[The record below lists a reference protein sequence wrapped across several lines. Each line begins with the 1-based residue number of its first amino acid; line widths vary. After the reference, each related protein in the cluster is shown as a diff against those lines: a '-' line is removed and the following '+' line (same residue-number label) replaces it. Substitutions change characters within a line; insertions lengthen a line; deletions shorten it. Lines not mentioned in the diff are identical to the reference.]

1 MAGPSELRT
10 HRVVM
15 FSSHSTRHELW
26 LTVNES
32 IRTKGKQEQTGLEI
46 PPETAPVSQLT
57 GFYLCTL
64 ASIRPPLVFWKSPPF
79 YAIMFPSFVCQATE
93 KVRKFFI
100 CSPAHGGKLPE

>member
-57 GFYLCTL
+57 GFYLGFTE
-64 ASIRPPLVFWKSPPF
+64 
-79 YAIMFPSFVCQATE
+79 VCQSY
-93 KVRKFFI
+93 
-100 CSPAHGGKLPE
+100 CSTPLYQEGTIGVE